1 MFHVT
6 VLPGDGIGP
15 EITQSAVNVLK
26 TAAELFHIEL
36 SFSTCDFGGISL
48 DRHGVPVQEGVLA
61 ACRSADAVLLGAV
74 GGPAWD
80 QSDPGLRPEAA
91 LLRLRSEMNAFA
103 NLRPVKLY
111 PALQD
116 ASPLKN
122 SL

>member
-1 MFHVT
+1 MC
-6 VLPGDGIGP
+6 IR
-15 EITQSAVNVLK
+15 
-26 TAAELFHIEL
+26 
-36 SFSTCDFGGISL
+36 
-48 DRHGVPVQEGVLA
+48 DR
-61 ACRSADAVLLGAV
+61 LGAV

-80 QSDPGLRPEAA
+80 QGDPALRPEAA

-122 SL
+122 SLLAVSYTHLLLALQTHMAEQS